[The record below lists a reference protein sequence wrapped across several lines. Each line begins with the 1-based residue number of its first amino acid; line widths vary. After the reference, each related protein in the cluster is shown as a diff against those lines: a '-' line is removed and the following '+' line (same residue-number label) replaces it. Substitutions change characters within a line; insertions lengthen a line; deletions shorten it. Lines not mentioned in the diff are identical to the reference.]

1 VVAPAFVLLVT
12 VSLKTIYTAAESWQE
27 TLLSKNNSPNYSGRI
42 ENPIRSSP
50 PVRRFKFQ
58 LFRGPLPALHRLWG
72 AAISL
77 VRPFFSFPRFLSKAL
92 KVFTLEKRK
101 RRVMRPQ

>member
-12 VSLKTIYTAAESWQE
+12 VSLKTIYTAAEKAGRKL
-27 TLLSKNNSPNYSGRI
+27 LLSKNNSPNYSGRI

-58 LFRGPLPALHRLWG
+58 VVPGVTPGSSPPLGGGHLTGPT
-72 AAISL
+72 
-77 VRPFFSFPRFLSKAL
+77 FFQLSAVPVK
-92 KVFTLEKRK
+92 K
-101 RRVMRPQ
+101 P